1 MTASRIYIVG
11 SSDPVFPIRLVKAS
25 IRQQALSHVAQSLF
39 TVRVASQDD
48 LVNALGKG
56 VRGGQMRKL
65 TEETQFICMKSSVE
79 FS

>member
-11 SSDPVFPIRLVKAS
+11 SSDPVFPVRLVKAS

-56 VRGGQMRKL
+56 IKIENARDADQM
-65 TEETQFICMKSSVE
+65 EIPQE
-79 FS
+79 

>member
-11 SSDPVFPIRLVKAS
+11 SNDPAFPIRLVKAS

-48 LVNALGKG
+48 LVSALGSG
-56 VRGGQMRKL
+56 VKIENAKDGDQL
-65 TEETQFICMKSSVE
+65 ELPQE
-79 FS
+79 

>member
-11 SSDPVFPIRLVKAS
+11 SNDPAFPIRLVKAS

-48 LVNALGKG
+48 LVNALIKG
-56 VRGGQMRKL
+56 VKIENAKDGDQL
-65 TEETQFICMKSSVE
+65 ELPQD
-79 FS
+79 

>member
-48 LVNALGKG
+48 LVNTLGKG
-56 VRGGQMRKL
+56 IKIENARDADQM
-65 TEETQFICMKSSVE
+65 EIPQE
-79 FS
+79 

>member
-11 SSDPVFPIRLVKAS
+11 SSDPAFPIRLVKAS

-48 LVNALGKG
+48 LVSALSKG
-56 VRGGQMRKL
+56 VKIENAKDGDQL
-65 TEETQFICMKSSVE
+65 ELPQE
-79 FS
+79 

>member
-11 SSDPVFPIRLVKAS
+11 SNDPAFPIRLVKAS

-48 LVNALGKG
+48 LVNALSKG
-56 VRGGQMRKL
+56 VKIENAKDGEQL
-65 TEETQFICMKSSVE
+65 ELPQE
-79 FS
+79 

>member
-11 SSDPVFPIRLVKAS
+11 SNDPAFPIRLVKAS

-48 LVNALGKG
+48 LVSALSNGVKIENAKDADQLEIP
-56 VRGGQMRKL
+56 Q
-65 TEETQFICMKSSVE
+65 E
-79 FS
+79 